1 MPLLQIKDLTL
12 SIGDTTIL
20 KDIDLTLEPGEIRGI
35 VGESGSGKSMTAFSI
50 MQLLPHDAKIG
61 GSIMF
66 DGMDLT
72 KASEDQMCSLR
83 GDDLAMVFQEP
94 MTALNP
100 LKTIGEQV
108 AEGIRLHGNITRR
121 SAKAQAAEILE
132 HVGLPNAHFPL
143 NRYPDQLSGG
153 QRQRVLI
160 AMACAMR
167 PKLLI
172 ADEPTTAL
180 DVTVQAKILKLLKSL
195 VDEYQMGLLLISHD
209 LGVVAEVADTITILR
224 EGEIVEQG
232 ATLDVLR
239 QQKHPYT
246 RQLAEASSHQP
257 LRNTKPV
264 LSSNVGDTQPLLEIK
279 NLTVTYPR
287 ARKHLFHRPPPLPAI
302 DDLSF
307 RIYPGQTTA
316 LIGESGCGK
325 STLART
331 ILGLQQPHSG
341 EILFDSTQIIP
352 GSPEA
357 LQQARQDMQIVFQ
370 DPYGSFDPRH
380 KVGRLVGEP
389 LHLRPDMDK
398 HERLAMVEQALRSV
412 GLSTDDMD
420 KFAHEFS
427 GGQRQ
432 RIAIA
437 RALVTRPRLI
447 IADEP
452 VSALDVSIRAQIL
465 DLLSQLR
472 DELSIAYLFI
482 SHDLSVVRAFCDEV
496 MIMESGKI
504 LEQGPVDQVFDNPQY
519 EFTREL
525 LDAAPNLE
533 KILFA

>member
-1 MPLLQIKDLTL
+1 MPLLKIKDLSLT
-12 SIGDTTIL
+12 IGNTSIL

-50 MQLLPHDAKIG
+50 MQLLPNGSSIG
-61 GSIMF
+61 GSIQF
-66 DGMDLT
+66 DGMELT
-72 KASEDQMCSLR
+72 NASEAQMCDLR
-83 GDDLAMVFQEP
+83 GDDLAMIFQEP

-108 AEGIRLHGNITRR
+108 AEGIRLHGNYGRQ
-121 SAKAQAAEILE
+121 SAMEQAAEILT
-132 HVGLPNAHFPL
+132 HVGLPNSEFPL
-143 NRYPDQLSGG
+143 NRFPDQLSGG

-160 AMACAMR
+160 AIACAMR

-209 LGVVAEVADTITILR
+209 LGVVAEVADTITILKQ
-224 EGEIVEQG
+224 GEIVEQG
-232 ATLDVLR
+232 PTLKVLR
-239 QQKHPYT
+239 EQKHAYT
-246 RQLAEASSHQP
+246 RQLAKASSHQP
-257 LRNTKPV
+257 VRHTAPI
-264 LSSNVGDTQPLLEIK
+264 LSAKLADSKPLLEVR
-279 NLTVTYPR
+279 NLTVTYPKTK
-287 ARKHLFHRPPPLPAI
+287 KHLFDHPPPLKAI
-302 DDLSF
+302 DGLSLK
-307 RIYPGQTTA
+307 IHPGQTTA

-325 STLART
+325 STLARA
-331 ILGLQQPHSG
+331 ILGLQRPASG
-341 EILFDSTQIIP
+341 EILFSNEQIIP

-357 LQQARQDMQIVFQ
+357 MQQARQDMQIVFQ
-370 DPYGSFDPRH
+370 DPYGSFNPRH
-380 KVGRLVGEP
+380 KVFRLVGEP
-389 LHLRPDMDK
+389 LHLRPDLGK
-398 HERLAMVEQALRSV
+398 AERLDRVEQALSSV
-412 GLSTDDMD
+412 GLSGNDMD

-437 RALVTRPRLI
+437 RALVTRPKLI

-465 DLLSQLR
+465 DLLSHLR
-472 DELSIAYLFI
+472 DEFNIAYLFI

-496 MIMESGKI
+496 MIMQSGKI

-525 LDAAPNLE
+525 LDAAPSLE
-533 KILFA
+533 KFI

>member
-1 MPLLQIKDLTL
+1 MALLQIKDLSLT
-12 SIGDTTIL
+12 IGDDVIL

-50 MQLLPHDAKIG
+50 MQLLPNGSKIG
-61 GSIMF
+61 GSILF
-66 DGMDLT
+66 DGKELT
-72 KASEDQMCSLR
+72 EASETQMCDLR
-83 GDDLAMVFQEP
+83 GVDLALIFQEP

-100 LKTIGEQV
+100 LKTIGDQV
-108 AEGIRLHGNITRR
+108 AEGIRLHGNADARQ
-121 SAKAQAAEILE
+121 AQARAEEILE
-132 HVGLPNAHFPL
+132 HVGLPAAEFPL

-160 AMACAMR
+160 AIACAMR

-209 LGVVAEVADTITILR
+209 LGVVAEVATSITILKQ
-224 EGEIVEQG
+224 GEIVEQG
-232 ATLDVLR
+232 PTLEVLR
-239 QQKHPYT
+239 QQKHAYT
-246 RQLAEASSHQP
+246 RQLAKASSHQP
-257 LRNTKPV
+257 VRLTKPV
-264 LSSNVGDTQPLLEIK
+264 LSADMGKAEPLLEVR

-287 ARKHLFHRPPPLPAI
+287 ARKHLFDRPEPLKAI

-307 RIYPGQTTA
+307 KIFPGQTTA

-331 ILGLQQPHSG
+331 ILGLQQPASG
-341 EILFDSTQIIP
+341 EIFFSGNQIIP
-352 GSPEA
+352 GMPQA
-357 LQQARQDMQIVFQ
+357 MQQARQDIQIVFQ
-370 DPYGSFDPRH
+370 DPYGSFNPRH
-380 KVGRLVGEP
+380 KVARLVGEP
-389 LHLRPDMDK
+389 LHLRPELGK
-398 HERLAMVEQALRSV
+398 EERMEMVEQALRSV
-412 GLSTDDMD
+412 GLGSGDLD

-437 RALVTRPRLI
+437 RALVTQPKLI

-465 DLLSQLR
+465 DLLSNLR
-472 DELSIAYLFI
+472 DAYSIAYLFI

-496 MIMESGKI
+496 MIMDSGKI
-504 LEQGPVDQVFDNPQY
+504 LEQGPVDQVFDNPEY
-519 EFTREL
+519 AFTREL
-525 LDAAPNLE
+525 LDAAPSLE
-533 KILFA
+533 KHI

>member
-1 MPLLQIKDLTL
+1 MPLLQIKDLSLT
-12 SIGDTTIL
+12 IGDDVIL

-50 MQLLPHDAKIG
+50 MQLLPNGSNIG
-61 GSIMF
+61 GSILF
-66 DGMDLT
+66 DGKELT
-72 KASEDQMCSLR
+72 KASETQMCDLR
-83 GDDLAMVFQEP
+83 GDDLAMIFQEP

-100 LKTIGEQV
+100 LKTIGDQV
-108 AEGIRLHGNITRR
+108 AEGIRLHGNADARQ
-121 SAKAQAAEILE
+121 AQEQAAEILE
-132 HVGLPNAHFPL
+132 HVGLPSAEFPL

-160 AMACAMR
+160 AIACAMR

-180 DVTVQAKILKLLKSL
+180 DVTVQAKILELLKSL

-209 LGVVAEVADTITILR
+209 LGVVAEVADSITILKQ
-224 EGEIVEQG
+224 GEIVEQG
-232 ATLDVLR
+232 PTLEVLR
-239 QQKHPYT
+239 QQKHAYT
-246 RQLAEASSHQP
+246 RQLAKASSHQP
-257 LRNTKPV
+257 ARLTKPV
-264 LSSNVGDTQPLLEIK
+264 LSADVGKTTPLLEVR

-287 ARKHLFHRPPPLPAI
+287 ARKHLFDRPPPLKAI

-307 RIYPGQTTA
+307 KIYPGQTTA

-331 ILGLQQPHSG
+331 ILGLQKPASG
-341 EILFDSTQIIP
+341 EIFFSGNQIIP
-352 GSPEA
+352 GTPQA
-357 LQQARQDMQIVFQ
+357 MQQARQDMQIVFQ
-370 DPYGSFDPRH
+370 DPYGSFNPRH
-380 KVGRLVGEP
+380 KVSRLVSEP
-389 LHLRPDMDK
+389 LHLRPELGK
-398 HERLAMVEQALRSV
+398 EERMEMVEQALRSV
-412 GLSTDDMD
+412 GLGSDDLD

-437 RALVTRPRLI
+437 RALVTQPKLI

-465 DLLSQLR
+465 DLLSNLR
-472 DELSIAYLFI
+472 DAYSIAYLFI

-504 LEQGPVDQVFDNPQY
+504 LEQGPVDQVFDNPEY
-519 EFTREL
+519 DFTRDL
-525 LDAAPNLE
+525 LDAAPSLE
-533 KILFA
+533 KYIG